1 MNRIDLINTFIRERN
16 YTRYLEIGCAGDAS
30 FHGVSCEEKVG
41 VDPAR
46 GGTLRMTSDEFFTL
60 ASEPFDIILVDGD
73 HAHPQ
78 VHRDVGNGLRLL
90 KTDGVLVMHDCL
102 PPTPEHEGPGFCG
115 TAWRAFAKTRELP
128 DLESYCLDL
137 DWGVGI
143 VERKKNTAAIQI
155 GRRMDN
161 LSYSDFLKN
170 REAWMRPISSDRAA
184 LLARSSRLE
193 DANFIE
199 PSKAVLVLGKSDQ
212 ELSEFCARNPH
223 AAREARLD
231 LVANPNKARGG
242 YSAVANTFLDAA
254 TEDIV
259 GVVHADTTFGAGVL
273 RSMSQEAMCDGG
285 RLTGMVGRS
294 FNGFVWGKDGGGEV
308 STLDSCAVMMP
319 RSLGLRFDSDLF
331 DDFHCCVED
340 LCLQAQKLGVKTYVP
355 PLYADHIGGF
365 IDRPADWMPNYWRY
379 RTALADKWKG
389 TRFITTGEP

>member
-1 MNRIDLINTFIRERN
+1 VNRIDLINTFIRTRN
-16 YTRYLEIGCAGDAS
+16 YTRYLEIGCAGDTS
-30 FHGVSCEEKVG
+30 FHGVSCKEKVG

-90 KTDGVLVMHDCL
+90 KPGGVLVMHDCL
-102 PPTPEHEGPGFCG
+102 PPTREHEGPGFCG

-143 VERKKNTAAIQI
+143 VERKRNTSAIRI
-155 GRRMDN
+155 GRRMDD

-170 REAWMRPISSDRAA
+170 REAWMRPVSSDQVA
-184 LLARSSRLE
+184 LLARSGLLE
-193 DANFIE
+193 EAHLLE
-199 PSKAVLVLGKSDQ
+199 PSKALLVLGKSTQ
-212 ELSEFCARNPH
+212 ELSAFCARNPH
-223 AAREARLD
+223 AASEARLV
-231 LVANPNKARGG
+231 LVANPNKVRGG
-242 YSAVANTFLDAA
+242 YAAVANTFLDTV

-259 GVVHADTTFGAGVL
+259 GVVHADTTFGVGVL
-273 RSMSQEAMCDGG
+273 RSMFREAVCTGG
-285 RLTGMVGRS
+285 RLTGMAGRS
-294 FNGFVWGKDGGGEV
+294 FDSFVWGKDGGGEV

-319 RSLGLRFDSDLF
+319 RGLGLRFDGELF

-340 LCLQAQKLGVKTYVP
+340 LCLQALKLGVQTYVP
-355 PLYADHIGGF
+355 PLYAEHLGF
-365 IDRPADWMPNYWRY
+365 IDRPADWMTNYWRY
-379 RTALADKWKG
+379 RTALAAKWPG
-389 TRFITTGEP
+389 IRFITTGEP